1 MANGKFRSNCRCRR
15 RASRISRAGVSTV
28 ELAVC
33 LPVLLLLVIGSI
45 ECSGIIF
52 VKQAISTAAYEGI
65 RVAVDPDGTSAAA
78 RQRCNEMLASRSI
91 NDATITITPANVKR
105 VEPGQPIEVKIS
117 VPSGTNRFFPARFV
131 KDVEISA
138 AVVMVKE

>member
-1 MANGKFRSNCRCRR
+1 MANDKLRSTCRTRCRALR
-15 RASRISRAGVSTV
+15 SSRAGVSTV

-65 RVAVDPDGTSAAA
+65 RVAVDPDGTSSAA
-78 RQRCNEMLASRSI
+78 QKRCEEMLASRSI
-91 NDATITITPANVKR
+91 NDATITITPKNAKK
-105 VEPGQPIEVKIS
+105 VEAGQPIELQIT
-117 VPSGTNRFFPARFV
+117 VPSSSNRFFPAKFV